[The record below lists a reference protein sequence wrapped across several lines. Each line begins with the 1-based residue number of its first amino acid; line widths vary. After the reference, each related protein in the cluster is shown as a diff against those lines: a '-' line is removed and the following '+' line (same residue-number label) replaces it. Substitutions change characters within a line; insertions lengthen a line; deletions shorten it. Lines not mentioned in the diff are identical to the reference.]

1 MPHKYTSDE
10 KSFPKCD
17 FLTRILVSDFLEND
31 VGLWDAFF
39 TKTSSKH
46 QSVLRP
52 AALPVD
58 EYLQDHLRRGGEHQ
72 VRLLDIISTLDI
84 YLLSTLYLQV
94 RDLSSLRVLLP
105 SSQKHLAAPPRSRDT
120 RDSSSPIRQV
130 GTIAMALSSLA
141 PPVDNVDI
149 ASATPSLM

>member
-72 VRLLDIISTLDI
+72 VRLLDIHYRYLSVI
-84 YLLSTLYLQV
+84 YTVSAGAGPL
-94 RDLSSLRVLLP
+94 
-105 SSQKHLAAPPRSRDT
+105 LAAGAAPLLTEAPGG
-120 RDSSSPIRQV
+120 PAQV
-130 GTIAMALSSLA
+130 AGQQLAHQTGAVSSLA

>member
-1 MPHKYTSDE
+1 MRHTAHAHAHGQSRSETGDSSSRSSMSTTPSVPSIQSSKRASRASDL
-10 KSFPKCD
+10 PT
-17 FLTRILVSDFLEND
+17 LDFLEND

-72 VRLLDIISTLDI
+72 VR
-84 YLLSTLYLQV
+84 
-94 RDLSSLRVLLP
+94 DLSSLRVLLP

-120 RDSSSPIRQV
+120 RDSSSPIRQ
-130 GTIAMALSSLA
+130 I
-141 PPVDNVDI
+141 
-149 ASATPSLM
+149 

>member
-17 FLTRILVSDFLEND
+17 FLTRILVLDFLEND

-84 YLLSTLYLQV
+84 YLLSILHLQV

-105 SSQKHLAAPPRSRDT
+105 SSQKHLAAPPRSRD
-120 RDSSSPIRQV
+120 SSSPIRQV
-130 GTIAMALSSLA
+130 GTTAVELSSVA
-141 PPVDNVDI
+141 PSVDI
-149 ASATPSLM
+149 ASAIPSLM

>member
-72 VRLLDIISTLDI
+72 VRLLDMISTLDI
-84 YLLSTLYLQV
+84 YLLSTLYPQV

-105 SSQKHLAAPPRSRDT
+105 SSQKHLAAPPRSRD
-120 RDSSSPIRQV
+120 SSSPIRQV
-130 GTIAMALSSLA
+130 GTTAVELSSVA
-141 PPVDNVDI
+141 PSVDI
-149 ASATPSLM
+149 ASAIPSLM

>member
-1 MPHKYTSDE
+1 M
-10 KSFPKCD
+10 
-17 FLTRILVSDFLEND
+17 SDFLEND

-105 SSQKHLAAPPRSRDT
+105 SSQKHLAAPPRSRD
-120 RDSSSPIRQV
+120 SSSPIRQV
-130 GTIAMALSSLA
+130 GTIAMELSSLA
-141 PPVDNVDI
+141 PPVDSVDI

>member
-10 KSFPKCD
+10 KPFPKCD

-72 VRLLDIISTLDI
+72 VRYPDI
-84 YLLSTLYLQV
+84 Y
-94 RDLSSLRVLLP
+94 
-105 SSQKHLAAPPRSRDT
+105 T
-120 RDSSSPIRQV
+120 RFYK
-130 GTIAMALSSLA
+130 
-141 PPVDNVDI
+141 
-149 ASATPSLM
+149 

>member
-17 FLTRILVSDFLEND
+17 FLTRILVLDFLEND

-72 VRLLDIISTLDI
+72 VRLLNIISTLDIFTIDI
-84 YLLSTLYLQV
+84 YLLSTLYPQV

-105 SSQKHLAAPPRSRDT
+105 SSQKHLAAPPRSRD
-120 RDSSSPIRQV
+120 SSSPIRQV
-130 GTIAMALSSLA
+130 RYPA
-141 PPVDNVDI
+141 
-149 ASATPSLM
+149 

>member
-1 MPHKYTSDE
+1 M
-10 KSFPKCD
+10 
-17 FLTRILVSDFLEND
+17 SDFLEND

-72 VRLLDIISTLDI
+72 VRLLDMISTLDI

-105 SSQKHLAAPPRSRDT
+105 SSQKHLAAPPRSRD
-120 RDSSSPIRQV
+120 SSSPIRQV
-130 GTIAMALSSLA
+130 GTTAVELSSVA
-141 PPVDNVDI
+141 PSVDI
-149 ASATPSLM
+149 ASAIPSLM

>member
-84 YLLSTLYLQV
+84 CTRYLSVTYTVSAGAGPL
-94 RDLSSLRVLLP
+94 
-105 SSQKHLAAPPRSRDT
+105 LAAGAAPLLTEAPGG
-120 RDSSSPIRQV
+120 PAQV
-130 GTIAMALSSLA
+130 AGQQLALQTGAVSSLA

-149 ASATPSLM
+149 AGATLCLM